1 MQFNRHFM
9 NRIEKKDVLRL
20 LLALVAVFV
29 IGVLGEFVCNFPAL
43 RANGW
48 TRQATRTIA
57 LDEVQ
62 VSGFERVETEK
73 NGLGEITGEPGQT
86 IGENRRQVEN
96 TEVLQLSDASGY
108 LHIPLD
114 GSYVSQFLYHYD
126 YDGLL
131 NATVRLGYRNIYGE
145 QREHDAK
152 MVMDRNCR
160 VLKFSSV
167 PVNGKLDYVDLLI
180 TREDLDEEGISY
192 MNFGGMP
199 LALTGFATVARAGI
213 NWYRLGLFWCAAA
226 VLIALLCFRDFVA
239 KRIEVGFLLIS
250 LTFGTIFSLSLP
262 ANKVSWDEEVHFA
275 QAFWMANYRTP
286 VQAEPALLQEFTTG
300 VDTWPYN
307 QPESR
312 DEQVALTSYLNQN
325 AGYRHGEHLWSTD
338 LNKTTMT
345 GYVGPALVLKAGGL
359 LHIPFGILYKLGR
372 LGNLYVYAAVLYFA
386 IKKTPV
392 GKAILAFLALMP
404 EPMMLAGAYS
414 YDPTVTAFLW
424 LSFAGILEAALGGRK
439 MDWKAYA
446 LIVLTFVW
454 GCRVKAVY
462 APLILLGLMI
472 PAEKFRSK
480 REMYL
485 MKGGFIVICG
495 LMMLS
500 FILPVLIAPRDIGDT
515 RGDSTSEKGQM
526 AYILGQPLAYAW
538 VLMCNLFRTL
548 PSYVLGENS
557 LGLLGHTGT
566 MSFPWALYAGSA
578 AVILTAGQSSCG
590 KRLSKKQKLWIF
602 ILCVG
607 TAVLVWTSMY
617 IAFTR
622 PGNTYIDGVQG
633 RYYLPFL
640 PLVWLVLNPERVMV
654 RMENKNYHA
663 LVLGAAAL
671 ILAATVY
678 LDIWMKFCR

>member
-1 MQFNRHFM
+1 MQFNRHFI

-20 LLALVAVFV
+20 FLALVAVFV

-57 LDEVQ
+57 LDEVR

-73 NGLGEITGEPGQT
+73 
-86 IGENRRQVEN
+86 

-114 GSYVSQFLYHYD
+114 GSYVSQFLYRYD

-167 PVNGKLDYVDLLI
+167 PVNGKLDYVDL
-180 TREDLDEEGISY
+180 
-192 MNFGGMP
+192 
-199 LALTGFATVARAGI
+199 LTGFATVARAGI

-286 VQAEPALLQEFTTG
+286 VQADPALLQEFTAG

-307 QPESR
+307 QPESQ
-312 DEQVALTSYLNQN
+312 DEQAALTSYLNQN

-345 GYVGPALVLKAGGL
+345 GYVGSALVLKAGGL

-424 LSFAGILEAALGGRK
+424 LSFAGILEAVLGGRK

-485 MKGGFIVICG
+485 MKGGFIV
-495 LMMLS
+495 
-500 FILPVLIAPRDIGDT
+500 DT

-526 AYILGQPLAYAW
+526 AYILGHPLAYAW

-578 AVILTAGQSSCG
+578 VVILTAGQSSCG

>member
-1 MQFNRHFM
+1 MQFNRHFI

-180 TREDLDEEGISY
+180 TREDLDEEGLSY

-250 LTFGTIFSLSLP
+250 LTFGTVFSLSLP

-286 VQAEPALLQEFTTG
+286 VQADPALLQEFTTG

-312 DEQVALTSYLNQN
+312 DEQAALTSYLNQN

-345 GYVGPALVLKAGGL
+345 GYVG
-359 LHIPFGILYKLGR
+359 
-372 LGNLYVYAAVLYFA
+372 
-386 IKKTPV
+386 
-392 GKAILAFLALMP
+392 
-404 EPMMLAGAYS
+404 
-414 YDPTVTAFLW
+414 
-424 LSFAGILEAALGGRK
+424 
-439 MDWKAYA
+439 
-446 LIVLTFVW
+446 
-454 GCRVKAVY
+454 
-462 APLILLGLMI
+462 
-472 PAEKFRSK
+472 
-480 REMYL
+480 
-485 MKGGFIVICG
+485 
-495 LMMLS
+495 
-500 FILPVLIAPRDIGDT
+500 
-515 RGDSTSEKGQM
+515 
-526 AYILGQPLAYAW
+526 
-538 VLMCNLFRTL
+538 
-548 PSYVLGENS
+548 
-557 LGLLGHTGT
+557 
-566 MSFPWALYAGSA
+566 
-578 AVILTAGQSSCG
+578 
-590 KRLSKKQKLWIF
+590 
-602 ILCVG
+602 
-607 TAVLVWTSMY
+607 
-617 IAFTR
+617 
-622 PGNTYIDGVQG
+622 
-633 RYYLPFL
+633 
-640 PLVWLVLNPERVMV
+640 
-654 RMENKNYHA
+654 
-663 LVLGAAAL
+663 
-671 ILAATVY
+671 
-678 LDIWMKFCR
+678 

>member
-1 MQFNRHFM
+1 MQFNRHFI

-73 NGLGEITGEPGQT
+73 
-86 IGENRRQVEN
+86 

-180 TREDLDEEGISY
+180 TREDLDEEGLSY
-192 MNFGGMP
+192 MNFVGMP

-286 VQAEPALLQEFTTG
+286 VQADPALLQEFTAG

-307 QPESR
+307 QPENQ
-312 DEQVALTSYLNQN
+312 DEQAALTSYLNQN

-345 GYVGPALVLKAGGL
+345 GYVGSALVLKAGGL